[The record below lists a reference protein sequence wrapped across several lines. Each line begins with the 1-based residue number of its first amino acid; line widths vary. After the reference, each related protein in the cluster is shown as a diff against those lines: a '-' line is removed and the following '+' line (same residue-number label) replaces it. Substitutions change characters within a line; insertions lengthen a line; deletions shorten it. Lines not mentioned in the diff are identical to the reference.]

1 MGVVGTHS
9 PVASLFGWFY
19 KAKQWKLPML
29 RGFPGPFPGVLRPIP
44 FKGSSEYVQILMG
57 WDQII
62 SVPLQA
68 SWRTPGTSLTLRG
81 SWQKKIGPMA
91 SYRPETTTIECR
103 SSIVT
108 WFMCHTW
115 GLRRTPAELRGVE
128 VEGDHGGPLQLQHV
142 AHEPSYV
149 DTKCGT

>member
-29 RGFPGPFPGVLRPIP
+29 RGFPGPFPGALRQIP
-44 FKGSSEYVQILMG
+44 FKGSSGHVQILMG

-68 SWRTPGTSLTLRG
+68 SWRTPGTSLTSRG

-115 GLRRTPAELRGVE
+115 YLHSLVHELHVE
-128 VEGDHGGPLQLQHV
+128 VVEVPHDLLQLQHLV
-142 AHEPSYV
+142 AQQGCKRDP
-149 DTKCGT
+149 KCGT